1 MLKEI
6 SLSRTTKA
14 KKATTK
20 TKQNKI
26 YQEVDIPQRGICTYY
41 IEDDTLARV
50 DMEFLSEYLTRWLTS
65 EMSS

>member
-26 YQEVDIPQRGICTYY
+26 YQVDIPQRGICTYY

-65 EMSS
+65 EMLS